1 MASGI
6 YMYQNVING
15 QRYIGQ
21 AIDLARRKKDHKT
34 RAFNEFQGNNE
45 YNSVIHQAFRK
56 YGYDNFEYSILE
68 ECEIS
73 LLNERERYWIAYYNS
88 YKAGYNC
95 DEGGNTARHFCKFNA
110 DTLQALKI
118 DLQETKDTYEIL
130 AARYGMSVGYVSDVN
145 NGKIWYQ
152 DGVNYPLR
160 KKQSKT
166 KQYCLQCGIEISGQ
180 GDTGLC
186 VACANARYRK
196 TERPTREE
204 LKYLIRNHTFVDI
217 GKQFNVTDNAIK
229 KWCKVMNLPA
239 RKKDIIAYSNT
250 EWEVI

>member
-110 DTLQALKI
+110 DTLQTLKI

-130 AARYGMSVGYVSDVN
+130 AARYGVSIGYVSDVN
-145 NGKIWYQ
+145 NGKIWHQ

-180 GDTGLC
+180 GNTGLC

-204 LKYLIRNHTFVDI
+204 LKYLIRNYTFVDI

-239 RKKDIIAYSNT
+239 RKKDIIAYSDT